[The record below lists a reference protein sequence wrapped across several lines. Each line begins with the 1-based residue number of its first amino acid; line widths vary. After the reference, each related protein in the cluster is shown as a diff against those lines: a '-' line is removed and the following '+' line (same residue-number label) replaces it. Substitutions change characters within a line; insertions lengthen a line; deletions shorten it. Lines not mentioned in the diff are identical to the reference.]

1 MAEDLAHADG
11 AVRRHDR
18 RPGRERLD
26 HRRRHALVD
35 RRQHEGVGLG
45 QPGPHRVQ
53 MTRQFDLVGDVELRS
68 EALQGAPLRPVS
80 EQNQPVARA
89 DDAGEGANGQG
100 EILLPDQPADADEQ
114 TPVGRPRSQ
123 RAAREGAHIG
133 EAQGRVVDD
142 RQPFRVDPQGRGH
155 LRPHRLGH
163 ADEAV
168 DEAGLDLQPQGVQ
181 PAHQRAEIAP
191 VEAVADLGHDRGAVS
206 TQQKPGEHR
215 HHGVGVAG
223 AEQHVRPV
231 AVLARLLL
239 GRDCPPIVAKVS
251 NSLDR
256 RISGPKSRR
265 SRLLLT
271 LATIGGQSRPSRS
284 RASTATTA

>member
-1 MAEDLAHADG
+1 MAEAMRPEMAAALGIDPEGLAIIDDPALSLAD
-11 AVRRHDR
+11 VRAFAR
-18 RPGRERLD
+18 RP
-26 HRRRHALVD
+26 
-35 RRQHEGVGLG
+35 
-45 QPGPHRVQ
+45 
-53 MTRQFDLVGDVELRS
+53 LRS
-68 EALQGAPLRPVS
+68 GS
-80 EQNQPVARA
+80 
-89 DDAGEGANGQG
+89 
-100 EILLPDQPADADEQ
+100 ADADEQ

-231 AVLARLLL
+231 AADRGDEVRDQPERLAPGRDPARRGVVDRHAVGLFDFERPPTPAHQDADLGAGLGPGAGEAQRHPLDTARLEAVEEDHDPQPRGVGLQGL
-239 GRDCPPIVAKVS
+239 DLSSVGRGHGLNDGNGGGRTTARS
-251 NSLDR
+251 NS
-256 RISGPKSRR
+256 SG
-265 SRLLLT
+265 
-271 LATIGGQSRPSRS
+271 RPSCS
-284 RASTATTA
+284 